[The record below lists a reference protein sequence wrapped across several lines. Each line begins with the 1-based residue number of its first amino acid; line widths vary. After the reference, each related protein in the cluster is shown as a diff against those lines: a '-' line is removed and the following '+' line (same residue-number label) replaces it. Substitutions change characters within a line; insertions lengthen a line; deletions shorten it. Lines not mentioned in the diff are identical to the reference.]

1 MVDMEEREDE
11 KTTRLKK
18 VCRLLEKNSSVTKEA
33 IAELKKRKSGMTKK
47 AKPEV
52 KEENSGVTED
62 VKPEVKEEN
71 SGVTEDVK
79 PEVKEENSDV
89 AEDAK
94 PEAKKEDFA
103 ITPKVIAEVKELLLV
118 GHSAEERVETYMANI
133 PEYENLIYYAWD
145 VPELLD
151 EAFAFWDDVL
161 NCPEALYTGNSVIRI
176 LVGRR
181 PKEQL
186 LQIFQN
192 HRGRFFG
199 DPIFGYVIKTL
210 VLGYLEPETARA
222 KAWTETET
230 NILKNIVQ
238 LF

>member
-47 AKPEV
+47 A
-52 KEENSGVTED
+52 
-62 VKPEVKEEN
+62 KPEVKEEN